1 MTDEQAILRCQDGE
15 REAFRHLVDQ
25 YKNVLYGTALL
36 MVRNPALAEEQV
48 QEAFLAAWRGIQGF
62 RPGRPFKPWIIRI
75 LVNKIVSLR
84 RTRAIPTVPLE
95 DHDRPDELPHP
106 AEAVQAQVDRQAIG
120 QALAGLAPDHRE
132 VIVLRY
138 FADLTVPELAETI
151 GVPLG
156 TVKSRLHRA
165 LGRLRDEL
173 KTDAD
178 REDKDDG

>member
-84 RTRAIPTVPLE
+84 RTRAIP
-95 DHDRPDELPHP
+95 
-106 AEAVQAQVDRQAIG
+106 
-120 QALAGLAPDHRE
+120 HR
-132 VIVLRY
+132 
-138 FADLTVPELAETI
+138 TP
-151 GVPLG
+151 
-156 TVKSRLHRA
+156 
-165 LGRLRDEL
+165 
-173 KTDAD
+173 
-178 REDKDDG
+178 

>member
-1 MTDEQAILRCQDGE
+1 M
-15 REAFRHLVDQ
+15 
-25 YKNVLYGTALL
+25 
-36 MVRNPALAEEQV
+36 
-48 QEAFLAAWRGIQGF
+48 
-62 RPGRPFKPWIIRI
+62 
-75 LVNKIVSLR
+75 NKIVSLR

-106 AEAVQAQVDRQAIG
+106 AEAVQAQVDRQVIR
-120 QALAGLAPDHRE
+120 QALASLAPDHRE

-165 LGRLRDEL
+165 LGQLRDEL
-173 KTDAD
+173 KTDAA